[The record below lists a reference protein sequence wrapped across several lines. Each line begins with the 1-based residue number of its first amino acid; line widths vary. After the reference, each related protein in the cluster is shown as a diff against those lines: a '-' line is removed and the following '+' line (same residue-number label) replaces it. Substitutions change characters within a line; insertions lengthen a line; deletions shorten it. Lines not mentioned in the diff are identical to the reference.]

1 MALRAFNATRC
12 TRGGPFQSVTSALAW
27 ATNNL
32 TRMAAD
38 SDEVASELEAFGRC
52 MVSDGQDAMF
62 AEDVVIFD
70 DQRFEPD
77 EDGQIEW

>member
-12 TRGGPFQSVTSALAW
+12 TRGGPFQSVTSALTW
-27 ATNNL
+27 AADNL
-32 TRMAAD
+32 TKMAAK
-38 SDEVASELEAFGRC
+38 SHEVASELETFGRC

-70 DQRFEPD
+70 DRRFEPD
-77 EDGQIEW
+77 ENGQIEW